1 MYPTAREETVEY
13 PELRHVFA
21 SSELVDLR
29 VRHYREFHRVS
40 RADPRYAQLRALVGV
55 AAVPHLKIIMSVGG

>member
-1 MYPTAREETVEY
+1 MAREETVEY

-29 VRHYREFHRVS
+29 VHHHRKFHRVS
-40 RADPRYAQLRALVGV
+40 RADPPDMRDYAPWLVW
-55 AAVPHLKIIMSVGG
+55 PQCHT